1 MDNSQNIEDS
11 ADRSDRPTI
20 IGIVGGVA
28 SGKSTVARL
37 LEQWGARRIDADRMA
52 KEALERDDVRYA
64 LLKRFGTDIL
74 DSDGRVIRAE
84 LARRVF
90 DAPDASAN
98 RTFLEELTHP
108 IVRAAILEEIER
120 LEKRSVPAVVLDVPL
135 LLEVGWGELCDEIV
149 FVDTPDELRRRRA
162 EARGWDEPT
171 WRRREAAQWPVAAKR
186 AQATVVI
193 DNGSDRESLQEQ
205 LRRWWASRD

>member
-1 MDNSQNIEDS
+1 MDSSPSTSDS
-11 ADRSDRPTI
+11 LDRTDRPTV
-20 IGIVGGVA
+20 IGVVGGVA

-37 LEQWGARRIDADRMA
+37 LEQWGAHRIDADRMA
-52 KEALERDDVRYA
+52 KEALERDDVRHA
-64 LLKRFGTDIL
+64 LLKRFGADIL

-84 LARRVF
+84 LARHVF

-108 IVRAAILEEIER
+108 IVRAAILEEIKR

-149 FVDTPDELRRRRA
+149 FVDAPDELRRRRA
-162 EARGWDEPT
+162 EERGWDEST
-171 WRRREAAQWPVAAKR
+171 WRRREAAQWPVATKR
-186 AQATVVI
+186 AQATAVI
-193 DNGSDRESLQEQ
+193 DNGSDRESLEKQ
-205 LRRWWASRD
+205 LRQWWASRD